1 MTETALALVLWF
13 CPVSDSFTVVLHEK
27 YGAPIVYT
35 NANAVTDYEGSY
47 YVWCRGDL
55 AGTFPKAN
63 YSVERK

>member
-1 MTETALALVLWF
+1 MDTMLALILWMV
-13 CPVSDSFTVVLHEK
+13 PMSDSMTVTLHEK
-27 YGAPIVYT
+27 YGAPITYT

-47 YVWCRGDL
+47 YVWCRGNL